1 MHPFLAYGLPLL
13 FVGGLG
19 LAAGWLPVPGPLTT
33 DELAEQAIVAMKVGD
48 PRSAGYFQDALAQ
61 TPDHVRANFGAAML
75 AYDQQR
81 FDDAEKYLK
90 AVVAKDATHFEAWI
104 TLGALYQ
111 KLKRLD
117 EAEAIFQ
124 KLRKIEPKDSRLYFN
139 LAYLEVARQRYPKA
153 LEYTAEYL
161 RLVPAREGTPARTRM
176 VELEHGIKELYK
188 DAKAIAE
195 MDRKAQLE
203 KQKLKTK

>member
-1 MHPFLAYGLPLL
+1 MAGGSPL
-13 FVGGLG
+13 
-19 LAAGWLPVPGPLTT
+19 PGPLTA
-33 DELAEQAIVAMKVGD
+33 DERAEIAIVAMKVND
-48 PRSAGYFQDALAQ
+48 PRAAGYFQEALAQ
-61 TPDHVRANFGAAML
+61 DPVNERANFGAAML

-81 FDDAEKYLK
+81 FDDAEKFLK

-117 EAEAIFQ
+117 EADDIFQ
-124 KLRKIEPKDSRLYFN
+124 KLRRIEPKDSRLYFN
-139 LAYLEVARQRYPKA
+139 LAYLEVARQRYPRA
-153 LEYTAEYL
+153 LEYVSEYL
-161 RLVPAREGTPARTRM
+161 RLVPEKEGTPARTRM

-195 MDRKAQLE
+195 MDRKAELE
-203 KQKLKTK
+203 KQKLKNK